1 MKRLSACGATL
12 LLAACA
18 QDQSVLAPQGPDA
31 SRIADLAWTLFAMAA
46 GVLLIVLLALAAAL
60 RGSAAWRARLA
71 RPGTVIAAGIVFPAV
86 VLSALLAYDVW
97 LARGH
102 ATVALPPDT
111 LRIEVTGEQWW
122 WRVAYVDA
130 RGQRIASANELRI
143 PVGRSVELSLASA
156 DVIHS
161 FWVPRL
167 AGKLDM
173 IPGRTTRLHLRADH
187 AGIFRGQCAEY
198 CGGAHA
204 LMAFEVIALAPDE
217 FETWLRREAAAAA
230 EPSSE
235 AGRQGRELFLAAGCG
250 GCHAIR
256 GTEASG
262 TIGPDLTRLASRRW
276 LGANTLRL
284 TADNLALFIAG
295 NQHLKP
301 GNRMPDFRVFSPEEL
316 SALTAYLAELD

>member
-1 MKRLSACGATL
+1 MN
-12 LLAACA
+12 
-18 QDQSVLAPQGPDA
+18 DHSVLAPQSPDA
-31 SRIADLAWTLFAMAA
+31 ARIAELAWTLFGMA
-46 GVLLIVLLALAAAL
+46 GVVIVIVLLALALAL
-60 RGSAAWRARLA
+60 RGSSATRARLA
-71 RPGTVIAAGIVFPAV
+71 TRAMIVGAGIAFPGV
-86 VLSALLAYDVW
+86 VLTLLLAYGTW
-97 LARGH
+97 LMRVGDAE
-102 ATVALPPDT
+102 ALPPDT

-130 RGQRIASANELRI
+130 QGQRIASANELRI
-143 PVGRSVELSLASA
+143 PVGRTIELSLASA

-230 EPSSE
+230 EPASE
-235 AGRQGRELFLAAGCG
+235 AGRQGRDLFLAAGCG

-276 LGANTLRL
+276 LGANTVRL
-284 TADNLALFIAG
+284 TADNLAAFIVSS
-295 NQHLKP
+295 QHLKP
-301 GNRMPDFRVFSPEEL
+301 GNRMPEFRVFSAEEF
-316 SALTAYLAELD
+316 SVLTAYLAELY